1 MMWPLRQSG
10 TRARRT
16 TGRSLSCE
24 MPMRDYRHTR
34 FAVIG
39 GPTERKNIK
48 KDKSQLWLK
57 ANARNAEN
65 AKEGDAR
72 EPANN
77 TRQPNSHL
85 PRE

>member
-1 MMWPLRQSG
+1 
-10 TRARRT
+10 
-16 TGRSLSCE
+16 
-24 MPMRDYRHTR
+24 MRDYRHTR

-65 AKEGDAR
+65 AKGDAR

-77 TRQPNSHL
+77 TWQPNNSHL